1 MTDKHTEVVISIKK
15 LVSLGVSN
23 EEIVNNLSEVGLGKE
38 EALKLIEEAKG
49 GSTEGKSSKEI
60 FDETTSKLSLGEQ
73 ITGQL
78 GLEKDLAKSVP
89 KPVETKPVEKEV
101 SKSIPQNTG
110 NAKEEFG
117 LKIKSNKQVD
127 DKKPLIEKAV
137 SVTPKPISN
146 PIPKTF
152 PSSVPVPKPIEEKPV
167 EKEIPKNIVPEIK
180 PVTKYSDNELFKLAD
195 EAKNNIRGVEN
206 KDKPHPLPNPIPQQV
221 HTQAPMPK
229 PVPQVV
235 PKPIGNT
242 QNIEELWKKGIVV
255 AVNTKLDEMRRLK
268 DEVDVKIA
276 QNVDTAVKKETRQL
290 KVLMESQKDLII
302 SSNKQALEQKQKEIS
317 IIIDGKINEIKAQSK
332 GLTAQIESMAAA
344 KQGQQQNLDEVKQVL
359 DEAKKT
365 KSQLLIEMNSELV
378 KSQSKAQEF
387 IDKADEQLKSM
398 DARIDKTLTLEKN
411 IAEGLIDEAEQK
423 IERLTITKADELI
436 EELQIEVNTLKT
448 IEKNINLEG
457 IEQKVKMLDEFKREF
472 VDSIE
477 FNLEKINHAVEEI
490 NRKNKLVQKEWDE
503 KVLTINAKMEELTK
517 FEKKFIETMGKVV
530 DKTKKKK

>member
-78 GLEKDLAKSVP
+78 GLEKDLGKSVLKPVGTKPVEVEVP
-89 KPVETKPVEKEV
+89 KPV
-101 SKSIPQNTG
+101 SQNTS

-117 LKIKSNKQVD
+117 LKIKSNNQMD
-127 DKKPLIEKAV
+127 NKKPLIEKKV
-137 SVTPKPISN
+137 SSPIPKPVPISKPIPKPN
-146 PIPKTF
+146 PIPAPK
-152 PSSVPVPKPIEEKPV
+152 SVPKPVEE
-167 EKEIPKNIVPEIK
+167 K

-195 EAKNNIRGVEN
+195 EAKNSIRGVEN
-206 KDKPHPLPNPIPQQV
+206 KDNLHPSPNPISSQV
-221 HTQAPMPK
+221 HSQALMSK
-229 PVPQVV
+229 PVPQVA
-235 PKPIGNT
+235 PKPNSGT

-276 QNVDTAVKKETRQL
+276 QNVDTAVRKETRQL

-302 SSNKQALEQKQKEIS
+302 SSNKEALEQKQKEIS
-317 IIIDGKINEIKAQSK
+317 IIIDGKINEIKEQSK
-332 GLTAQIESMAAA
+332 GLTAQIDSIKVA

-398 DARIDKTLTLEKN
+398 DARIDKTLALEKN

-530 DKTKKKK
+530 DKTKKKS